1 MGLVS
6 VPLEPSWSTEN
17 VKPLVKPMKFT
28 IVQPP
33 SANVRLGTLIS
44 MAHVEYVQMIRF
56 MMRTSLPVYVRSSS
70 TLPKE
75 ISASVYPLMS
85 ILQAHA
91 STNAPQ
97 ATQSHQAHVSPR
109 KTAQLI
115 KFSKTVS
122 ANVPTTLTSSMAHA
136 QPALRQHTTTS
147 HPKHVSTAWHFVRPA
162 STSVPVH
169 NAKKIIF
176 TTQP

>member
-1 MGLVS
+1 
-6 VPLEPSWSTEN
+6 
-17 VKPLVKPMKFT
+17 MKFT